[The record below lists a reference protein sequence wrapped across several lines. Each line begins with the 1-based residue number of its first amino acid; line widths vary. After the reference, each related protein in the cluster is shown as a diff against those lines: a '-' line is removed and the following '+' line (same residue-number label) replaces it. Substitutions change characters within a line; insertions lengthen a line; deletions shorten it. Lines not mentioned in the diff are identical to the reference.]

1 MGKSSSKKQASM
13 IFVTKTPLE
22 SSQQTALRTH
32 PISDTKVQNT
42 TTVVYPQMYKG
53 HFDKLILSNYDIQKR
68 CKEMAIY
75 IHNTYPHNEPLVLM
89 CTLKGSA
96 PFFSMLCNEL
106 SLVGHPYM
114 IEFYRAQSYEGLSS
128 SQHVKMDASQLPKS
142 IQGRHLL
149 IVEDIIDTGLTMQ
162 KLMEAVET
170 KNPKSCKACS
180 MLVKRLEQES
190 GNTTNQVSFEQ
201 ELIGF
206 SIPDKFVVGFGLDYN
221 QMYRDLRDIWILNET
236 GIKYGGFEK

>member
-1 MGKSSSKKQASM
+1 MGNSPSKREASSM
-13 IFVTKTPLE
+13 IFVTETPLDD
-22 SSQQTALRTH
+22 SQTELRTH
-32 PISDTKVQNT
+32 PISKTKVQNT

-53 HFDKLILSNYDIQKR
+53 HFDTLILSNYDIQKR
-68 CKEMAIY
+68 CKEMAIH
-75 IHNTYPHNEPLVLM
+75 IHNTYPHDEPLVLM

-128 SQHVKMDASQLPKS
+128 SQHVKMDASLLPKS
-142 IQGRHLL
+142 IEGRHLL

-162 KLMEAVET
+162 KLMEAATT

-180 MLVKRLEQES
+180 MLVKRLEHES
-190 GNTTNQVSFEQ
+190 GSTTNQVQFEQ

-236 GIKYGGFEK
+236 GIKFGGFEK